1 MYVLQFKLKEMK
13 TLNIL
18 FILLFLDS
26 ISIWAQQPSGIYST
40 ASDFKARQISIP
52 VNCQFGKKT
61 IQISDFLVYPY
72 VYIKTE
78 QGKIKINEDSV
89 YAIRNC
95 NRDIYR
101 ICKQRAY
108 LLLDSGK
115 LQIYSYSHNSTVKI
129 RTSKGTRFE
138 DKWITDYYFTFDDT
152 SRIAPLTVA
161 NVRLAKLVNEKLEN
175 EFMQTFPNDK
185 TLLEKQDNRFKIN
198 CFFADK
204 SNIQ

>member
-1 MYVLQFKLKEMK
+1 MYFNLNFKEMK
-13 TLNIL
+13 TIYSL
-18 FILLFLDS
+18 FIFLFLDS
-26 ISIWAQQPSGIYST
+26 IAIWAQQPCGIYST
-40 ASDFKARQISIP
+40 VSDFMARQISIP

-61 IQISDFLVYPY
+61 IQISDFLVHPY

-78 QGKIKINEDSV
+78 QGKIKINKDSV

-95 NRDIYR
+95 NGDIYR

-115 LQIYSYSHNSTVKI
+115 LQIYSYSYNSTVKI

-138 DKWITDYYFTFDDT
+138 DKRITDYYFTFDDT

-161 NVRLAKLVNEKLEN
+161 NVRLALVNEKIEN

-185 TLLEKQDNRFKIN
+185 TLLEKQDNRFIIN

-204 SNIQ
+204 SNIH